1 MKTLRPAKR
10 LRPAKG
16 LRQLALAGIPLAL
29 VLAACGTTEPAK
41 DEDEGTAATGGPVSV
56 EDSRGK
62 TIQLEQPATKVVSL
76 EWMQTEALVS
86 LGVMPVA
93 IADDGY
99 NDWVGSAP
107 VDDSVDNV
115 GNRSE
120 PSFTAIMKA
129 GPELVIADTSGPKE
143 IIKQVEDRGVP
154 VLVLDTADGAR
165 QLDLMKENVTTI
177 AEAVGKTDEAEKML
191 GELDESMEKGKEA
204 IAESDAA
211 GTKFAMA
218 DAWAEGGNVT
228 IRLFGKGS
236 LMSDLAEGLGLE
248 NAWTGKVDPDWGLG
262 TTDPEGMTAL
272 GDDVSFFYNSP
283 VPEEDVFD
291 DELTKNPIW
300 QKLSFVQD
308 ERMFKLEPASVWT
321 FGGPVSAQEFIDQ
334 VVAALTA

>member
-1 MKTLRPAKR
+1 MKGTPVKTLRH
-10 LRPAKG
+10 
-16 LRQLALAGIPLAL
+16 LALAVVPLTL

-41 DEDEGTAATGGPVSV
+41 DEDEDEGASTTGGPVSI
-56 EDSRGK
+56 EDSRGR
-62 TIQLEQPATKVVSL
+62 TIELEQPATKVVSL

-165 QLDLMKENVTTI
+165 QLELMKENVATI
-177 AEAVGKTDEAEKML
+177 AEAVGKTDEAEKMIGDL
-191 GELDESMEKGKEA
+191 EESMEQGKQA
-204 IAESDAA
+204 IADSEAA

-248 NAWTGKVDPDWGLG
+248 NAWTGQVDKDWGLG

-272 GDDVSFFYNSP
+272 GEDVSFFYNSP

-300 QKLSFVQD
+300 QKLAFVQD
-308 ERMFKLEPASVWT
+308 ERMYKLEDSSVWT